1 MFFLFSFDQLFFLD
15 SAQFSSGANKP
26 APSPNAD
33 NNVVTTSTTITSSTG
48 PADFEEAMA
57 ATGYGR
63 FNLLLML
70 IALPCCMSSV
80 YESACISYIL
90 PIAECDLQL
99 SLLDKGIL
107 NAIAYAGLYRA
118 NSR

>member
-1 MFFLFSFDQLFFLD
+1 MVTIST
-15 SAQFSSGANKP
+15 
-26 APSPNAD
+26 AD
-33 NNVVTTSTTITSSTG
+33 T

-70 IALPCCMSSV
+70 IAWPCCMSAV
-80 YESACISYIL
+80 YESACISYII

-107 NAIAYAGLYRA
+107 NAIAYAGLCIYELPRLSESKSTIA
-118 NSR
+118 SFFRYDYVGYSVGILCGPLGTA

>member
-1 MFFLFSFDQLFFLD
+1 
-15 SAQFSSGANKP
+15 
-26 APSPNAD
+26 
-33 NNVVTTSTTITSSTG
+33 
-48 PADFEEAMA
+48 MA

-70 IALPCCMSSV
+70 IAWPCCMSAV
-80 YESACISYIL
+80 YESACISYII

-107 NAIAYAGLYRA
+107 NAIAYAGSCIFDMFILFESKRMIT
-118 NSR
+118 